1 MERIIG
7 DAVSGAR
14 WASETFSSQDPWRR
28 IVTVIKECL
37 EVDDWLLEDQQ
48 DRFKWVVDSL
58 PVTFELVKTKPFL
71 QVRMTI
77 EVFCNFESDSDG
89 WFLASNLN
97 RKSVGGVFVYQREQK
112 RMDFV
117 SYCALANWWDFA
129 LFIFSGKTAIG
140 QCETISRRQDLL
152 RFNKCQ
158 QVRQIHPTLGHKTK
172 QHRLFVERL
181 TDVFTADFVCG
192 LWISELERI
201 KILKLIA
208 DECQDIE
215 IGPEWLEGRI
225 ERSINKLD
233 FRFQVFADD
242 DSISV
247 FNNNSAIAAIA
258 FNEWTDFGRAIA
270 IDIGLPFFTHPGI
283 FDDGASEVGAVEMA
297 NLLNKV
303 AIETL
308 WEKIGF
314 GAFHVKGSQI
324 IYSKIITHAA
334 IKPVVFGSR
343 HFEIA
348 DFLFD
353 LINPNLISRIVKAVA
368 REMKSVGEK
377 TMREPDSMDLMDSI
391 KRSRRKVELVRV
403 ANETIENM
411 DTLGS
416 YWDMPSKV
424 IFLYGVYQGGP
435 ILGSIEIV
443 QTLTREILIDR
454 WRVLDN
460 PGELVLA
467 DLNELDQKDSLRAV
481 EDAIAGLHEGLVEAE
496 FFYISPYV
504 VEDTNS
510 AILRGLL
517 RLANHYEARGFDLMT
532 RAFGIR
538 KYPNPWWRPSDEELK
553 KTGIDLTEFP
563 ELQSVEPNEAYLFSA
578 LDSRHVDCSLGFFQS
593 WLEGAIVMRDNP
605 DSTDEAIRKVEA
617 FAEHTAD
624 RIGGSL
630 D

>member
-14 WASETFSSQDPWRR
+14 WASETFSSQDPWSR

-37 EVDDWLLEDQQ
+37 EVDEWILDDKR
-48 DRFKWVVDSL
+48 DRLKWVVDSL
-58 PVTFELVKTKPFL
+58 PVTFELVSTKPYP

-89 WFLASNLN
+89 WYLASNLN
-97 RKSVGGVFVYQREQK
+97 RKSVGGVYVYQREQK

-117 SYCALANWWDFA
+117 SYCALANWFDFA
-129 LFIFSGKTAIG
+129 LFIISGKIAIG

-172 QHRLFVERL
+172 QHRLIVERL
-181 TDVFTADFVCG
+181 TDVFTVDFVGG
-192 LWISELERI
+192 LWISETERSQ
-201 KILKLIA
+201 ILKFIA

-215 IGPEWLEGRI
+215 IKPEWLEGGI

-233 FRFQVFADD
+233 FRFQVFVDD

-308 WEKIGF
+308 WEKVGF

-324 IYSKIITHAA
+324 IYSKIITHVA
-334 IKPVVFGSR
+334 IKPVVVGSR
-343 HFEIA
+343 PFDIG

-443 QTLTREILIDR
+443 QTLTRTILIDR
-454 WRVLDN
+454 WRALDN

-467 DLNELDQKDSLRAV
+467 DLSDLDQKGSLRAV

-553 KTGIDLTEFP
+553 KTGIDLTEYP
-563 ELQSVEPNEAYLFSA
+563 ELQSVGPNEAYLFSA
-578 LDSRHVDCSLGFFQS
+578 LDLRHVDLSLGFFQS
-593 WLEGAIVMRDNP
+593 WLEGAIMMRDNP
-605 DSTDEAIRKVEA
+605 DSTDEAISKVEA
-617 FAEHTAD
+617 FAEHTSD
-624 RIGGSL
+624 RIGGLL